1 MPAYAFVKT
10 GQFCFGTGYRCLLTD
25 EGKGMHSRFTAS
37 GATYWT
43 ETLSNVVGYV
53 EIIFE
58 NKKKYWIP
66 ILLFSSERG
75 IRTLDTAGMNRML

>member
-1 MPAYAFVKT
+1 
-10 GQFCFGTGYRCLLTD
+10 
-25 EGKGMHSRFTAS
+25 MHSRFTARKT
-37 GATYWT
+37 TYWT
-43 ETLSNVVGYV
+43 ETLSNAAEYVG
-53 EIIFE
+53 IIFE

>member
-1 MPAYAFVKT
+1 
-10 GQFCFGTGYRCLLTD
+10 
-25 EGKGMHSRFTAS
+25 MHSRFTAS

-43 ETLSNVVGYV
+43 ETLSNAVGYV